1 MGFHRSEIALPCQQE
16 SSSITYFFTCNLAP
30 KLDCTS
36 TGQKGTEE
44 EPGYCL
50 YSLQLSIRRQSVI
63 HQGSE
68 RKHDFHYSVAK
79 AKAQRAEMIYVGSRA
94 GAVSTALLLTM
105 SPRHT
110 GQIFCW
116 EFFCFAFS
124 FPRNF
129 LLGTFLFVIQ
139 PAGCLSC
146 RQSYFISNF
155 FSLLYFVKTH
165 AKFLSSSRKIQ

>member
-68 RKHDFHYSVAK
+68 RKHDFHYSVTK
-79 AKAQRAEMIYVGSRA
+79 AKAQRAEMIYMGSQA
-94 GAVSTALLLTM
+94 GAVSTALLPTV

-110 GQIFCW
+110 GTGILLGVLL
-116 EFFCFAFS
+116 FCFL
-124 FPRNF
+124 FP
-129 LLGTFLFVIQ
+129 
-139 PAGCLSC
+139 
-146 RQSYFISNF
+146 
-155 FSLLYFVKTH
+155 
-165 AKFLSSSRKIQ
+165 